1 MVTGSIYLPTGSIS
15 SKTQLP

>member
-1 MVTGSIYLPTGSIS
+1 MVTGSICLPTGSIS